1 MLSIRL
7 FRGGKKHQ
15 PSYKIVVVDKKRAPK
30 GGRFAAELG
39 YLNPITKEKSLDKE
53 KAKKWLSYGAQPS
66 DTVYNLFVKEGIIE
80 GSKRDVHK
88 KSKNPPKADQPEAG
102 KEDKTEAP
110 VEVKENS
117 EPSASAKATA
127 DKKAEE
133 PKAEEPKDTS
143 LEEEKK
149 EESPKEGGGS
159 SSDAK
164 AMADKEEVK
173 KEEVKNEKTG
183 A

>member
-102 KEDKTEAP
+102 KEDKIEAP
-110 VEVKENS
+110 KTE
-117 EPSASAKATA
+117 T
-127 DKKAEE
+127 
-133 PKAEEPKDTS
+133 PKAETPAEVKKEVPK
-143 LEEEKK
+143 EVPKEEKK
-149 EESPKEGGGS
+149 EDNKDNKE
-159 SSDAK
+159 AN
-164 AMADKEEVK
+164 KEEAK
-173 KEEVKNEKTG
+173 
-183 A
+183 